1 MNTDKSQF
9 SVKMS
14 TKLVSFLGK
23 ALPHRTSRIEAYTDL
38 LNEQIKLLRIDF
50 KGGCSVPFL
59 ITVLELA
66 ERWNWGR
73 NTVIRFLQS
82 LENHGA
88 IESKRCQDGTQIR
101 VLNISQDTP

>member
-1 MNTDKSQF
+1 MDKTQY
-9 SVKMS
+9 SVIMS
-14 TKLVSFLGK
+14 TELVTFLGK

-38 LNEQIKLLRIDF
+38 LNEQIKMLEIDF

-59 ITVLELA
+59 VRFLDLT

-82 LENHGA
+82 LEKHGA
-88 IESKRCQDGTQIR
+88 IEVKRCQDGTLIR

>member
-1 MNTDKSQF
+1 MTTNNLRF
-9 SVKMS
+9 SVRMS
-14 TKLVSFLGK
+14 TELVAFLGK

-59 ITVLELA
+59 VTILDLS

-73 NTVIRFLQS
+73 NTVMRFLQS
-82 LENHGA
+82 LEKLGA
-88 IESKRCQDGTQIR
+88 IEAKRCQDGTQVRI
-101 VLNISQDTP
+101 LNISQDNP

>member
-1 MNTDKSQF
+1 MNTDKAQF

-14 TKLVSFLGK
+14 TELVAFFGK

-38 LNEQIKLLRIDF
+38 LNEQIELLRIDF
-50 KGGCSVPFL
+50 KGGSSVPFL
-59 ITVLELA
+59 VTVLDLA

>member
-1 MNTDKSQF
+1 MNTEKAQF
-9 SVKMS
+9 SVKIN
-14 TKLVSFLGK
+14 TELVAFLGK

-50 KGGCSVPFL
+50 KGGSSVPFL
-59 ITVLELA
+59 VTVLDLV

-82 LENHGA
+82 LEKHGA
-88 IESKRCQDGTQIR
+88 IEAKRCQDGTQIR
-101 VLNISQDTP
+101 VLNISLDTP

>member
-1 MNTDKSQF
+1 MKMDKTQY

-14 TKLVSFLGK
+14 TELVAFLGK

-38 LNEQIKLLRIDF
+38 LNEQIKMLEIDF
-50 KGGCSVPFL
+50 DGGKSVPFL
-59 ITVLELA
+59 VKFLELTK
-66 ERWNWGR
+66 RWNWGR

-82 LENHGA
+82 LEKYGA
-88 IESKRCQDGTQIR
+88 IEVNRCQDGTLIR

>member
-1 MNTDKSQF
+1 MNTDKAQF

-50 KGGCSVPFL
+50 KGGSLVPFL
-59 ITVLELA
+59 VTVLDLA